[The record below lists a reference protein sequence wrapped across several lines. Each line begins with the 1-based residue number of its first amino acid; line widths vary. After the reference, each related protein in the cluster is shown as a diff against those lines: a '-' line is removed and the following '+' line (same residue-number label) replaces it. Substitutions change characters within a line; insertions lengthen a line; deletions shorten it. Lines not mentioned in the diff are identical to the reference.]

1 MEKKSTSPPKVIR
14 EITPTISPQETVR
27 QKYHRIRVVA
37 YCRVSTKQEEQLN
50 SYETQ
55 LNYYTDRIN
64 REPDWEFVG
73 IYADEGIIYGEQKLK
88 I

>member
-1 MEKKSTSPPKVIR
+1 MEAKPASPPKVIR
-14 EITPTISPQETVR
+14 RIDPTVNLKETVR

-73 IYADEGIIYGEQKLK
+73 IFADKCRDSRHK
-88 I
+88 

>member
-1 MEKKSTSPPKVIR
+1 MKKKYTSPPKVIR

-64 REPDWEFVG
+64 REPDWEFVVRER
-73 IYADEGIIYGEQKLK
+73 A
-88 I
+88 